1 MQYKKNISRA
11 SRSKNDTRVFYNRI
25 SRLFLI
31 SERLFKRKH
40 LKLGVERLSVS
51 EGDVV
56 LEIGIGTGESIIEFA
71 KGVGD
76 SGKVYGV
83 DISQG
88 MLDITKMKLQKEG
101 LLDRVELVNTDAVNL
116 SFKDGSIDRI
126 FMSLTL
132 ELFDTPEI
140 PKVLSEC
147 LRVLKKNGR
156 ICVVSL
162 TKKNSYTTV
171 RIYEWLHGVLPRLFN
186 WRPIFLEE
194 SLNEAGFKTV
204 DSSLIFMSLLPFEII
219 VGELKHSSENNPISP

>member
-1 MQYKKNISRA
+1 MHDKKSISRA
-11 SRSKNDTRVFYNRI
+11 TRSKNDTRVFYDRI

-31 SERLFKRKH
+31 SEGFFKRKH
-40 LKLGVERLSVS
+40 LKIGVKRLSVN

-56 LEIGIGTGESIIEFA
+56 LEIGIGTGDSVLEFA
-71 KGVGD
+71 QLVGD

-101 LLDRVELVNTDAVNL
+101 LLDRAELVNNDAVSL
-116 SFKDGSIDRI
+116 SFTDDSFDKI

-147 LRVLKKNGR
+147 FRILKKNGR

-162 TKKNSYTTV
+162 SKKKSNTTI
-171 RIYEWLHGVLPRLFN
+171 RIYKWLRGVFPSLFN

-194 SLNEAGFKTV
+194 ALNDAGFQTTN
-204 DSSLIFMSLLPFEII
+204 SSLIFMLGLPFEIV
-219 VGELKHSSENNPISP
+219 VGGPKK

>member
-1 MQYKKNISRA
+1 MRMHDKKSINRA
-11 SRSKNDTRVFYNRI
+11 TRSKNDTRVFYNRI

-31 SERLFKRKH
+31 SEGFFKRKH
-40 LKLGVERLSVS
+40 LKIGVERLSVS

-56 LEIGIGTGESIIEFA
+56 LEIGIGTGDSILEFA
-71 KGVGD
+71 QLVGD

-101 LLDRVELVNTDAVNL
+101 LLDRAELVNNDAVSL
-116 SFKDGSIDRI
+116 SFTGDSFDKI

-147 LRVLKKNGR
+147 FRILKKNGR

-162 TKKNSYTTV
+162 SKKKSNTTI
-171 RIYEWLHGVLPRLFN
+171 RIYEWLRGVFPSLFN

-194 SLNEAGFKTV
+194 ALNDAGFQTT
-204 DSSLIFMSLLPFEII
+204 DSSLIFMLGLPFEIV
-219 VGELKHSSENNPISP
+219 VGGPKK

>member
-1 MQYKKNISRA
+1 MQYKKSISRA
-11 SRSKNDTRVFYNRI
+11 TRSKNDTRVFYNRI

-31 SERLFKRKH
+31 SEGFFKRKH
-40 LKLGVERLSVS
+40 LKMGVERLSVS
-51 EGDVV
+51 EGNVV
-56 LEIGIGTGESIIEFA
+56 LEIGVGTGDSVIEFA
-71 KGVGD
+71 KIVGD
-76 SGKVYGV
+76 SGRVYGV

-101 LLDRVELVNTDAVNL
+101 LLDRVELVNMDAVSL
-116 SFKDGSIDRI
+116 SFKDDFFDKI

-147 LRVLKKNGR
+147 FRVLKKNGR

-162 TKKNSYTTV
+162 SKKNSNTNA
-171 RIYEWLHGVLPRLFN
+171 RIYEWLHGVFSRMLN

-194 SLNEAGFKTV
+194 TLNDAGFKTT
-204 DSSLIFMSLLPFEII
+204 DSSVIFMLGLPFEIV
-219 VGELKHSSENNPISP
+219 VGEPKK